1 MMPIC
6 RRRQRNHP
14 RLYTIRG
21 LTHESNAQRELAF
34 VATGKFASH
43 AVRVSLKADG
53 SYDLC
58 RIMAWIFHAS
68 YAGVEAE
75 MLRNGHGVH
84 CIELRAHS
92 EMGTGL
98 GSMFCN
104 RHVLDKHFTAMASR
118 LDVATNQRNG
128 RRLAG
133 PIWSQ

>member
-14 RLYTIRG
+14 RLYAIWG
-21 LTHESNAQRELAF
+21 LTHESNTQRELAF

-43 AVRVSLKADG
+43 AVGVSLKADG

-58 RIMAWIFHAS
+58 CIVTRIFHTS
-68 YAGVEAE
+68 YASIEAE
-75 MLRNGHGVH
+75 MLGNSHGVH
-84 CIELRAHS
+84 CVKLRAHS
-92 EMGTGL
+92 KMGTGL

-104 RHVLDKHFTAMASR
+104 RHVLDKYFTTMASR

-128 RRLAG
+128 RRLAR
-133 PIWSQ
+133 PIWPQ